1 MMRILSSDL
10 LGDLMDLFGKL
21 ADILVNRGENG
32 LKELEDLLNEIE
44 DPVYKKM
51 VEGIIES
58 IRDGESKA
66 ILFRVKL
73 LERNELLDLRR
84 KLDQWFS
91 DLGNPDEK
99 EIKIVEFWRNLIRE
113 MEERKSSSVVSKQ
126 IDK

>member
-21 ADILVNRGENG
+21 ADILVNRGENE

>member
-1 MMRILSSDL
+1 
-10 LGDLMDLFGKL
+10 MDLFGKL
-21 ADILVNRGENG
+21 ADILVNRGENE